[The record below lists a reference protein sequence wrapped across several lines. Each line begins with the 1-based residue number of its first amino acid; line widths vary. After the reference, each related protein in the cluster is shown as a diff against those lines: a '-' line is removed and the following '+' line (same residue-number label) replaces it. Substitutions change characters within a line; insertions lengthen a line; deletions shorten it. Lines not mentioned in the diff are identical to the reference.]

1 MKMFNDKKI
10 FILGMARSG
19 YAAAKLLLQHGNEVL
34 ITDSKEQDKD
44 NVKEIEDM
52 GGKFIMTDTPHTLL
66 DGSFD
71 FIIKNPGVRIDHPV
85 CIKAHEL
92 NIPVTNEVEVAYSF
106 LPKDVKIV
114 GISGSNGKTTTTTL
128 TYEILKNAGLPV
140 ILGGNIGYAV
150 CSLVD
155 KVKNGDILVLEISS
169 HQLNDLINFKT
180 DISVLTNLSEV
191 HIDHF
196 GTYENYKAQKVKIFK
211 GHTKKE
217 IGILNLDNED
227 SMAYDSTINSSKIYF
242 SSSKEAD
249 ACIKDGYI
257 TYKGDKVVSLDDIL
271 VKGNHNYENIMCA
284 TIIAK
289 QFNVGNESIIEVL
302 KEFKGVEHRLE
313 FVRKVNGV
321 SFYNDS
327 KATNVKSTQI
337 ALSAFSNPTIL
348 LLGGLD
354 RGHSFNELRDYL
366 KNTKAIVCFGETKE
380 RIKDFAEELGIK
392 CIVTNVLSEAVKEAV
407 SIAKENDVVLLSPA
421 CASWDQYAKFEDRG
435 NEFKKV
441 VSELE

>member
-1 MKMFNDKKI
+1 
-10 FILGMARSG
+10 MARSG
-19 YAAAKLLLQHGNEVL
+19 YSAAKLLLKYGNKVL
-34 ITDSKEQDKD
+34 ITDSKEQDKEHIE
-44 NVKEIEDM
+44 EIETL
-52 GGKFIMTDTPHTLL
+52 GGKFIMTDNPELLL
-66 DGSFD
+66 DESFD
-71 FIIKNPGVRIDHPV
+71 FVIKNPGVKIDHPV
-85 CIKAHEL
+85 CIKAKEL
-92 NIPVTNEVEVAYSF
+92 DIPVTNEVEVAYSF
-106 LPKDVKIV
+106 LPKDIKII

-128 TYEILKNAGLPV
+128 TYEILKKAGLPV

-155 KVKNGDILVLEISS
+155 RAKSGDILVLEISS

-196 GTYENYKAQKVKIFK
+196 GTYENYKAQKIKIFK
-211 GHTKKE
+211 SHTKND
-217 IGILNLDNED
+217 IGIINLDNED
-227 SMAYDSTINSSKIYF
+227 SMEYDSTINSNKIYF

-257 TYKGDKVVSLDDIL
+257 TYKGEQVVSLNDIL

-289 QFNVGNESIIEVL
+289 QFNVSNEVIIEVL
-302 KEFKGVEHRLE
+302 KSFKGVEHRLE
-313 FVRKVNGV
+313 FVKKVNGV

-354 RGHSFNELRDYL
+354 RGHSFDGLKEYL
-366 KNTKAIVCFGETKE
+366 TNTKAIVCFGETKE
-380 RIKDFAEELGIK
+380 RIKNFADKLGIK
-392 CIVTNVLSEAVKEAV
+392 CVVTNVLAEAVKEAV
-407 SIAKENDVVLLSPA
+407 SIASDNDVVLLSPA